1 MEMNINKKS
10 LVLGMMVAIVTFSAG
25 YDYGRSGQGAG
36 DVAGD
41 IAGIV
46 KGDKTANEGKAD
58 LSVFWDVWN
67 LVDDNYILDSTD
79 QQAKV
84 YGAISGMVDSLGDP
98 YSTFLTPEENKT
110 LNDEMQGVFGGIG
123 AEVGYRDGAITVIA
137 PLKGSPAE
145 KAGLAAGDKIAA
157 VNDET
162 TEGLNVDEVV
172 NLIRG
177 EEGTKVK
184 LIIVRGEEVKT
195 FEITRETI
203 QDKTVRWEMKDGGI
217 AYIDITQFKRGTA
230 DELDA
235 QIGDI
240 LAQDPKGI
248 VLDLRNNPGGYLDVV
263 VDVASRFIDEG
274 QTIVIEDSGKE
285 QKTYAANGNKRFDKL
300 PIAVLVNGGSAS
312 ASEILAGALK
322 DHKIATLVGK
332 TTFGKGLVQGITD
345 LKDGSALKI
354 TVAKWLTPNGGSINK
369 DGIAPDIE
377 VEYTD
382 ADYQAGKDPQ
392 LDKALEVAKR

>member
-1 MEMNINKKS
+1 MDINKKS
-10 LVLGMMVAIVTFSAG
+10 LAAGLMAAVIIFSAG
-25 YDYGRSGQGAG
+25 YDYGRSGQGAR

-58 LSVFWDVWN
+58 LSIFWDVWS
-67 LVDDNYILDSTD
+67 LVDENYVLDSTD

-98 YSTFLTPEENKT
+98 YSTFLTPEENKE
-110 LNDEMQGVFGGIG
+110 LGDEMQGVFGGIG
-123 AEVGYRDGAITVIA
+123 AEIGYRDGAITVIA

-145 KAGLAAGDKIAA
+145 KAGMAAGDKIAA
-157 VNDET
+157 VNEES

-195 FEITRETI
+195 IEITRETI

-248 VLDLRNNPGGYLDVV
+248 IIDLRNNPGGFLDVV

-285 QKTYAANGNKRFDKL
+285 QKTYKANGNKRFDKL
-300 PIAVLVNGGSAS
+300 PITVLVNGGSAS

-354 TVAKWLTPNGGSINK
+354 TVAKWLTPNGNSINK

-392 LDKALEVAKR
+392 LDKALEIMK